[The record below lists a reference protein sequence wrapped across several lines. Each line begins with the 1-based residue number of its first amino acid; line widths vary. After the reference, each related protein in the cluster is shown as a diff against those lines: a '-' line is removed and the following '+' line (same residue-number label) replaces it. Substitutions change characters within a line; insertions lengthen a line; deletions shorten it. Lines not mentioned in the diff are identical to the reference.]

1 MYNQEIQQSSET
13 NPRFFYGYTIVV
25 AAFFIMLISMGTYTS
40 FGVFLK
46 PIMNEFGWTS
56 AMTSGALSLSL
67 VAIALLGIGMGGL
80 NDRFGPRVV
89 VSISGF
95 LFGLGY
101 LLLSQ
106 VNAVWHLYLFYGLI
120 IGTAVSSTWVPLLS
134 TVAKWFTKT
143 RSFVTGIVM
152 AGVSVGGLIVPLV
165 AVQFIFAFGWR
176 VSYLLLG
183 SIILVIVVSAAQF
196 LRRDKEQVG
205 LIRNGGNRG
214 EKLGPEFRTEGLS
227 LNKAVHRR
235 QFWFLFFASFCSGFC
250 IWTVLVHIVPHAI
263 ELGFSPATASTI
275 LATISGLSI
284 TGRIVLGSAGDRIG
298 NRQVLIIGFV
308 LMSASFFWLVPAM
321 ELWKLYLFAI
331 VFGFAYGGSGMAPS
345 PLAAAMFGV
354 RSHGSIYGVLNFAF
368 SMGSAIGPFATAYI
382 FDVTG
387 GYEVAFI
394 ASAAV
399 GILGLVF
406 TAMLK
411 QVRGKTAEM

>member
-1 MYNQEIQQSSET
+1 LYNQEIQQSSGT

-46 PIMNEFGWTS
+46 PIMSEFGWTS

-89 VSISGF
+89 VSLSGF
-95 LFGLGY
+95 FFGLGY

-152 AGVSVGGLIVPLV
+152 AGVSMGGLIVPLV

-176 VSYLLLG
+176 TSYLLLG
-183 SIILVIVVSAAQF
+183 IIILVIVVSAAQF

-205 LIRNGGNRG
+205 LIRNGSNGG

-284 TGRIVLGSAGDRIG
+284 AGRIVLGPWNYGSCTFSLSSSALHMGAPVWHPRHWQPRCLVCGLTVQSMEFSILLFQWEAQLVHL
-298 NRQVLIIGFV
+298 RLLIY
-308 LMSASFFWLVPAM
+308 LMLLVVMRWL
-321 ELWKLYLFAI
+321 
-331 VFGFAYGGSGMAPS
+331 S
-345 PLAAAMFGV
+345 
-354 RSHGSIYGVLNFAF
+354 
-368 SMGSAIGPFATAYI
+368 
-382 FDVTG
+382 
-387 GYEVAFI
+387 
-394 ASAAV
+394 
-399 GILGLVF
+399 
-406 TAMLK
+406 
-411 QVRGKTAEM
+411 